1 MDLEWVVGLRA
12 LVLREI
18 LWPHS
23 WFPLNK
29 LEQKL
34 HVCPVKFPSVC
45 WESKCWNDSSRLQ
58 SPLVRFFSERVGL
71 GSTVCGWRKVTV
83 IYNEE
88 TPELLIQP
96 WQPRGNC
103 TRKDDIL
110 HIKYILHCVH
120 PKSIQSCSTLC
131 DPTDRSPP
139 GSSVHGILQA
149 RVLEW
154 VAILFSRG
162 SSRPK
167 DWSRVCSVSCVH
179 KFFTTSAAWE
189 ALHSAQSQLSCFLS
203 LILVNAPSAKMPSQ
217 ISHWLCMLF
226 TCLEASTARSHQLIL
241 LPCLPP
247 PPAHPLPTPGPGSIP
262 KPLHSLVFTPFC
274 CTRGTKVWHWSNPA
288 FQLICPSGNGWSL
301 KGAVR
306 GKADQPHF
314 PSRQRTLFHSLTV
327 FPQGSWWLRPR
338 DPSRSPCLRK
348 WNGQCNRCVL
358 PPWRLQRASVWVPL
372 CSLLSCEPG

>member
-1 MDLEWVVGLRA
+1 MTHQLGQKPQPRPKEKWETGLEWVVGLRV
-12 LVLREI
+12 LVLCET

-23 WFPLNK
+23 WFPLNR

-34 HVCPVKFPSVC
+34 HVCPMKFPSVC

-58 SPLVRFFSERVGL
+58 SPLVRFFSKHVGL
-71 GSTVCGWRKVTV
+71 GSTLCGWRKVTV

-110 HIKYILHCVH
+110 HIKYILQCVH

-131 DPTDRSPP
+131 DPMDRSPP

-167 DWSRVCSVSCVH
+167 DWSRVCSVSCVD
-179 KFFTTSAAWE
+179 KFFTRCRLGSPSWCTKSAF
-189 ALHSAQSQLSCFLS
+189 LFLVTHS
-203 LILVNAPSAKMPSQ
+203 
-217 ISHWLCMLF
+217 
-226 TCLEASTARSHQLIL
+226 
-241 LPCLPP
+241 
-247 PPAHPLPTPGPGSIP
+247 
-262 KPLHSLVFTPFC
+262 
-274 CTRGTKVWHWSNPA
+274 
-288 FQLICPSGNGWSL
+288 
-301 KGAVR
+301 
-306 GKADQPHF
+306 
-314 PSRQRTLFHSLTV
+314 
-327 FPQGSWWLRPR
+327 
-338 DPSRSPCLRK
+338 RK
-348 WNGQCNRCVL
+348 
-358 PPWRLQRASVWVPL
+358 
-372 CSLLSCEPG
+372 CSFR